1 MNRQLVLEP
10 DCDKTEPLTDD
21 SLLEH
26 CGLGIKR
33 LRAHRLERGDLP
45 WLSGVKLPWG
55 LEVRLLNI
63 SKSGLLVESHSK
75 LTGGASTA
83 FHLWGPNKTLT
94 LPARIVRCQ
103 VGRVDG
109 RGVTYQAAAV
119 FDKDID
125 LLERRPTTLT
135 NLAAAPKAL
144 AELLVRVM
152 IEHESGADSAALRTT
167 FEQGVGL
174 VVGAQTIE
182 IRIGADGPDYGST
195 HVIVPVL
202 ANRGFD
208 ATLEAKF
215 GPDGGPGE
223 EQVRALTA
231 AAILAAFL
239 LQFEGVSLAMPPEAN
254 TCVNDW

>member
-10 DCDKTEPLTDD
+10 DSGQTETLRDD
-21 SLLEH
+21 SLLDH

-33 LRAHRLERGDLP
+33 LRAHRWERGDLP

-63 SKSGLLVESHSK
+63 SKSGLLVESNSR
-75 LTGGASTA
+75 LTGGTSTA
-83 FHLWGPNKTLT
+83 FHLWGPTKTLT
-94 LPARIVRCQ
+94 LPGRIVRCQ

-119 FDKDID
+119 FDKDVD

-152 IEHESGADSAALRTT
+152 SEHESGADSAALRTT

-174 VVGAQTIE
+174 VVGAQAIE
-182 IRIGADGPDYGST
+182 IRNGVDGPGIGNE
-195 HVIVPVL
+195 HVSVPVL

-208 ATLEAKF
+208 TILRATF
-215 GPDGGPGE
+215 GPDAGPGE
-223 EQVRALTA
+223 EQIRALTA
-231 AAILAAFL
+231 AATLAAFL
-239 LQFEGVSLAMPPEAN
+239 LQFEGVSLAMPPEASA
-254 TCVNDW
+254 CINDW